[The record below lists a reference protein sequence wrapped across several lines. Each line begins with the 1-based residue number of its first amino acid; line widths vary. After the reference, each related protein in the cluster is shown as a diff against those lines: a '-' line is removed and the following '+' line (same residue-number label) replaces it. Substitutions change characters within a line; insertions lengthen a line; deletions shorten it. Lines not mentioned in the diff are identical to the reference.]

1 MKLFNKM
8 AKMTKKVLALIVAIS
23 IIVGSVETVNAASE
37 TIQLG
42 DAPYVNERYIANVGF
57 YHKQTTSGQELY
69 CLNIHKSTAKNTTAK
84 LVKNSNN
91 IDGGIVYILKNGY
104 PNKSITGNKDKDYY
118 ITQTAVWWYL
128 DETHGTSNLGEQFKN
143 NGTVTENGKGMRE
156 KIKQLVTEAKAH
168 KNDSINPSSAA
179 LAISASQTTMTI
191 KDKYYTSGD
200 IKATKATNI
209 SEYTVTL
216 TNAPSGTKIEKA
228 DGTVTDYNGEFKV
241 SAKQSFKVK
250 VPVTALK
257 TITSEITVTA
267 KATGTPQYTAYEYQP
282 TNTAMQNVALLERV
296 TKNVSS
302 AIKLNIDSSR
312 VTVFKVDTNTKK
324 TIAGA
329 KLVLKDASGNTVA
342 SWTSTIN
349 GHVIRNLAN
358 GNYTLEETE
367 APNGY
372 LVNKNVTKFT
382 IDNTH
387 RDIKITF
394 ENAPKKVVVTITKVD
409 QETNSPL
416 AGAVLVVR
424 DSTGK
429 EVARFTTTTDSYTLT
444 DLSNGTYTVEEES
457 APAGYIKSSQKVSF
471 TIDDQHLSHQI
482 NFVNAKETIVPNTA
496 SSSSIILTILGIA
509 ILGSGIAYVYKNS
522 KKA

>member
-1 MKLFNKM
+1 
-8 AKMTKKVLALIVAIS
+8 
-23 IIVGSVETVNAASE
+23 
-37 TIQLG
+37 
-42 DAPYVNERYIANVGF
+42 
-57 YHKQTTSGQELY
+57 
-69 CLNIHKSTAKNTTAK
+69 
-84 LVKNSNN
+84 
-91 IDGGIVYILKNGY
+91 
-104 PNKSITGNKDKDYY
+104 
-118 ITQTAVWWYL
+118 
-128 DETHGTSNLGEQFKN
+128 
-143 NGTVTENGKGMRE
+143 MRE

-168 KNDSINPSSAA
+168 KNDSINPSDAA

-209 SEYTVTL
+209 SEYMVTL

-241 SAKQSFKVK
+241 SAKQAFKVK

-267 KATGTPQYTAYEYQP
+267 KATGTTQYTAYEYQP
-282 TNTAMQNVALLERV
+282 TNTAMQNVALLEKV

-394 ENAPKKVVVTITKVD
+394 ENAPKKVVVNITKVD

-457 APAGYIKSSQKVSF
+457 APEGYIKSSQKVSF

>member
-23 IIVGSVETVNAASE
+23 IIVGSVETVNAVSE

-42 DAPYVNERYIANVGF
+42 EAPYVKERYIANVGF

-128 DETHGTSNLGEQFKN
+128 DETRGTSNLGEQFKN
-143 NGTVTENGKGMRE
+143 NGTVTANGKGMSE

-168 KNDSINPSSAA
+168 KNDSINPSDAA

-209 SEYTVTL
+209 SEYIVTL

-241 SAKQSFKVK
+241 SANQSFKVK

-267 KATGTPQYTAYEYQP
+267 KATGTTQYTAYEYQP
-282 TNTAMQNVALLERV
+282 TNTAMQNVALLEKV

-324 TIAGA
+324 IIAGA
-329 KLVLKDASGNTVA
+329 KLVLKDASGTTVA

-349 GHVIRNLAN
+349 GHGIRNLAN
-358 GNYTLEETE
+358 GN
-367 APNGY
+367 
-372 LVNKNVTKFT
+372 VTKFT
-382 IDNTH
+382 IDDTH

>member
-23 IIVGSVETVNAASE
+23 IIVGSVETVNAVSE

-42 DAPYVNERYIANVGF
+42 EAPYVKERYIANVGF

-128 DETHGTSNLGEQFKN
+128 DETRGTSNLGEQFKN
-143 NGTVTENGKGMRE
+143 NGTVTANGKGMRE

-168 KNDSINPSSAA
+168 KNDSINPSDAA

-209 SEYTVTL
+209 SEYIVTL

-241 SAKQSFKVK
+241 SANQSFKVK

-267 KATGTPQYTAYEYQP
+267 KATGTTQYTAYEYQP
-282 TNTAMQNVALLERV
+282 TNTAMQNVALLEKV

-324 TIAGA
+324 IIAGA

-349 GHVIRNLAN
+349 GHGIR
-358 GNYTLEETE
+358 
-367 APNGY
+367 Y

-382 IDNTH
+382 IDDTH